1 MENNSSTEEKDYN
14 ISFFKPTTPLAKF
27 NRNLILTLFT
37 VWAVAIFG
45 FQILLKVVETPT
57 PEKAYKNYELV
68 WDNVKAGNSND
79 ADKQVFIKSALS
91 VLGKITVDPTD
102 RLYLSNSVNKL
113 TLELVPANEKSSFT
127 SKLKTFSKMAFDD
140 ADYQNTKNELSI
152 SSAKYIGVNANTIE
166 AKLIPFELI
175 TANSVSIDNKAIEA
189 IMAKY
194 LIHNQSFIT
203 DFVFLGFPFHY
214 FYTAVFLLILFVGL
228 CLYYCIATD
237 IAMKKLGIVED

>member
-1 MENNSSTEEKDYN
+1 MENINNTDEKDYN
-14 ISFFKPTTPLAKF
+14 ISFFKPTTPLDKF
-27 NRNLILTLFT
+27 NKNLILGLLT

-45 FQILLKVVETPT
+45 FQILLRVVETPT
-57 PEKAYKNYELV
+57 PEKAYINYELV
-68 WDNVKAGNSND
+68 WDNIKSDKASD

-91 VLGKITVDPTD
+91 VLGKITVAPAD
-102 RLYLSNSVNKL
+102 RLFLSNSVNKL
-113 TLELVPANEKSSFT
+113 TIELVPEVEKNAFT
-127 SKLKTFSKMAFDD
+127 SKVVAFKNSDFGNP
-140 ADYQNTKNELSI
+140 DYQELKKELSVA
-152 SSAKYIGVNANTIE
+152 SAGYIGVSPNTLE

-175 TANSVSIDNKAIEA
+175 TANSTNIDSKAVEA
-189 IMAKY
+189 VMAKY

-203 DFVFLGFPFHY
+203 DFTFLGFPFHY

>member
-1 MENNSSTEEKDYN
+1 MENNYNPEKKDYN
-14 ISFFKPTTPLAKF
+14 ISFFKPTTPLARF
-27 NRNLILTLFT
+27 NRNLIIVLFS

-45 FQILLKVVETPT
+45 FQILLRIVETPT
-57 PEKAYKNYELV
+57 PEKAYINYELV
-68 WDNVKAGNSND
+68 WDNIKSEKASD

-91 VLGKITVDPTD
+91 VLGKITIDPND
-102 RLYLSNSVNKL
+102 RLFLSNSVNKL
-113 TLELVPANEKSSFT
+113 TLELVPETEKNAFT
-127 SKLKTFSKMAFDD
+127 SKVDAFKKSDFGEP
-140 ADYQNTKNELSI
+140 DYQNLKNGLSVA
-152 SSAKYIGVNANTIE
+152 SAEYIGVNPNTLE
-166 AKLIPFELI
+166 AKLIPFELV
-175 TANSVSIDNKAIEA
+175 TANSTNLDPKAVES

-203 DFVFLGFPFHY
+203 DYIFLGFPFHY